1 VVTTSKVGVAVTAES
16 RTGNLFVRNST
27 GLVRE
32 ASAVD
37 ATIFNAVISAPIGS
51 TIAYSIFFTL
61 VAFPG
66 ADVSGV
72 LLITLIINIP
82 VLIMFA
88 LLAASMPRVGG
99 DYVWVSRVLSPP
111 LSLISNVAMIFGG
124 LFGAA
129 FFAKFFAVFALGP
142 ALVALGVLANN
153 ESFVSWGS
161 SFQTNTTWILI
172 ASLAMVVL
180 QTLILMRGTKTTF
193 RWQNGAFIIA
203 MAGTLLAFVVL
214 AVGSRH
220 GFLANLG
227 SVNHKFGGGTAAQII
242 SKANAAGAHP
252 DLGDLNATLP
262 TLFAIQGFMMW
273 NFWSVYMS
281 GELKSA
287 SNRRR
292 QLSVMFGALIWDVVL
307 LILGAR
313 LLFRIAGYNLVYALN
328 LPSPAYAIPS
338 GPFYQFLAA
347 LVYNTPVLTVLIL
360 GSFLFWSLPSMIANT
375 YMPIRS
381 FFARSFDRL
390 MPEGLAKVNE
400 RTHSPVT
407 AILTANVIIALVVVW
422 SVYSHSFQLVLGM
435 IVLAGALAVII
446 VGAAAIALPRR
457 RPDLYQASPANVN
470 WFGVP
475 VLYVTGVL
483 SIIEFLVIIG
493 IALKYPALV
502 MNGDPSNRW
511 WIPAFLAALIV
522 AGLLLYYV
530 PLYLRR
536 RQGVNVGFV
545 YKELPPE

>member
-1 VVTTSKVGVAVTAES
+1 MTTEG
-16 RTGNLFVRNST
+16 RTGRLFVRNST

-66 ADVSGV
+66 ASPSGV

-129 FFAKFFAVFALGP
+129 FFAKFFSVFALGP

-153 ESFVSWGS
+153 DSFVSWGN

-172 ASLAMVVL
+172 ASLAMVAL

-203 MAGTLLAFVVL
+203 MVGTLVAFVVL
-214 AVGSRH
+214 IVGSRH
-220 GFLANLG
+220 GFLAHLNA
-227 SVNHKFGGGTAAQII
+227 VNHKFGGGTSAQII
-242 SKANAAGAHP
+242 GKANAFAAHP
-252 DLGDLNATLP
+252 DLGNLNATLP
-262 TLFAIQGFMMW
+262 TLFSIQGFMMW

-307 LILGAR
+307 LILGAQA
-313 LLFRIAGYNLVYALN
+313 LFRIAGYNLVYALN
-328 LPSPAYAIPS
+328 LPSPAYKIPS

-360 GSFLFWSLPSMIANT
+360 GTFLFWSLPSMIANT

-381 FFARSFDRL
+381 FFAWSFDRL

-407 AILTANVIIALVVVW
+407 AILTANVIIALVVIW

-470 WFGVP
+470 WFGIP
-475 VLYVTGVL
+475 VLYITGAL
-483 SIIEFLVIIG
+483 SIIEFVIIIG
-493 IALKYPALV
+493 IAFKYPALV
-502 MNGDPSNRW
+502 MNGNPNNWW

-522 AGLLLYYV
+522 LGLLLYYV
-530 PLYLRR
+530 PLYLRKR
-536 RQGVNVGFV
+536 EGVNVGFV